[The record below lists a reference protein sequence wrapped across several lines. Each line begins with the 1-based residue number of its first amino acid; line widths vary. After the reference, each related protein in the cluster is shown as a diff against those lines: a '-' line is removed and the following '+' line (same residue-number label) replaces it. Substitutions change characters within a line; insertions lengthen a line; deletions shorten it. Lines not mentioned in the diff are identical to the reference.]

1 MFGDKRILGI
11 IPARGGS
18 KGVPGKN
25 LRIVQGKPLV
35 GRAVE
40 TALGSRYIDKLILSS
55 EDAEIIDTAKKFGC
69 NVPFIRPKELAA
81 DESVTNDVILHA
93 MKSMT
98 EKYDIIVCLQ
108 VTSPLVTSDDID
120 GTIRMCAENDIP
132 SCVSVCEVD
141 KSPFWMFTMPEGI
154 ILKPLMGDA
163 YLTKRRQD
171 LPKTFIPNGAVFVAQ
186 WDWFLETKTFYSSKT
201 AGYVMPRSRSLDID
215 TENDFKLLEFIMK
228 NGLN

>member
-1 MFGDKRILGI
+1 MFRDKKILGI

-25 LRIVQGKPLV
+25 LRLVQGKPLV

-40 TALGSRYIDKLILSS
+40 TALGSRYIDRLILSS
-55 EDAEIIDTAKKFGC
+55 EDHEIIAAARSFGC
-69 NVPFIRPKELAA
+69 DIPFVRPEELAA

-93 MKSMT
+93 MKSMN
-98 EKYDIIVCLQ
+98 EKYDIVVCLQ

-120 GTIRMCAENDIP
+120 GSIRMCAENDIS

-141 KSPFWMFTMPEGI
+141 KSPFWMFTMPEDI
-154 ILKPLMGDA
+154 ILKPLMGDS

-171 LPKTFIPNGAVFVAQ
+171 LPKTFIPNGAVFVAK
-186 WDWFLETKTFYSSKT
+186 WDWFLEKKTFYGSET

-228 NGLN
+228 NGLS